1 MMHPR
6 ILAKT
11 GPISPF
17 WPSPN
22 FLLTS
27 LPRLL
32 PSLPDKSTLPPLINS
47 LGGKEGPGRDGTQRI
62 TLQQLRSAAGFPS
75 LTSRLPSSES

>member
-32 PSLPDKSTLPPLINS
+32 PSLPDKSTLPPLINRV
-47 LGGKEGPGRDGTQRI
+47 GGKEGPGRDETQQI

-75 LTSRLPSSES
+75 LTSRLPSSGS

>member
-11 GPISPF
+11 GPPF
-17 WPSPN
+17 PSLAIAN

-27 LPRLL
+27 LARLL

-47 LGGKEGPGRDGTQRI
+47 LGGKEGPGRDETQRI
-62 TLQQLRSAAGFPS
+62 TLQQLRSAAGFSS
-75 LTSRLPSSES
+75 LTNRLPSSES